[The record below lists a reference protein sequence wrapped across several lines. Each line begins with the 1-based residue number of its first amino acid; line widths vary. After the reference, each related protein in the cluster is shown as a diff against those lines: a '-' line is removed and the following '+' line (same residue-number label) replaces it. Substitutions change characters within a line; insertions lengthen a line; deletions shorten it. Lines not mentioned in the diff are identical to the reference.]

1 MRNYSREY
9 LQWWIVIKNI
19 FRAAALFIPS
29 PCLHVSFLCV
39 VWCALWFVLMN
50 CTVFFS
56 SFNSLLRAC
65 VCVCAVSLGW
75 NSECSQKLMIWKQD
89 ENKRKKRD
97 KRKNAKANNI
107 PKIVVTNEKAS
118 NVDIVKKARKKKY
131 INSTKRLFFITIVFH
146 SNWTS
151 FFFFFIFISFHFFSF
166 LSYATRLP
174 ALNRSTSES
183 PEAQTHSTTAT
194 VTANATAATT
204 VSAVKSKAIVRA
216 NTEIIQSKSKN
227 APNKSLNKF
236 KTGGIVASAC
246 LKPVRKFK
254 KFTDFSKVDC
264 VTTKPSLGPH
274 DSPICGKITL
284 KKIKTKFKKKK
295 NDDEIVSSQQSIPS
309 TDWIATGEEK

>member
-50 CTVFFS
+50 CTVFF
-56 SFNSLLRAC
+56 LLLILSCAR

-146 SNWTS
+146 SNCTS
-151 FFFFFIFISFHFFSF
+151 FFSSSYSFHFISFRFSRMRPDYPHWIVPRPNHPK
-166 LSYATRLP
+166 LKHIAQLP
-174 ALNRSTSES
+174 PSQRTPLPPQPYQPLNRKQSFAPTPRLSNRNRKMRQINRS
-183 PEAQTHSTTAT
+183 INSKR
-194 VTANATAATT
+194 
-204 VSAVKSKAIVRA
+204 AV
-216 NTEIIQSKSKN
+216 
-227 APNKSLNKF
+227 L
-236 KTGGIVASAC
+236 
-246 LKPVRKFK
+246 
-254 KFTDFSKVDC
+254 
-264 VTTKPSLGPH
+264 
-274 DSPICGKITL
+274 
-284 KKIKTKFKKKK
+284 
-295 NDDEIVSSQQSIPS
+295 
-309 TDWIATGEEK
+309 